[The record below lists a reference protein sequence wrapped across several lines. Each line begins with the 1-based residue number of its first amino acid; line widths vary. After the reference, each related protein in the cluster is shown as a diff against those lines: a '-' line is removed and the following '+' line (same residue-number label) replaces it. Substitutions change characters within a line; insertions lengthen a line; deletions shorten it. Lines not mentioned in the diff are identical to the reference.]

1 MQSGCRQSDVS
12 WSSIKIRWYPPQP
25 SRWSSPSYAV
35 VFRRRHR
42 SIGREIIWAIYLCIQ
57 RRWIHRITHPY
68 FGLAASRDEE
78 SPFAELDALYRQ
90 IFTAVANFNLKD
102 ILEALSIFFL
112 ADAKCVKK
120 SPRNI
125 ERFLPGPF
133 SPGRVRITLSDLHSE
148 IGSCQ
153 KKKMGPLRL
162 SILHWLIFF
171 LLLLN
176 LGFLHRCQG
185 CTCIHSESFDQ
196 VHNSGRRFSF
206 MPFNFRYIIL
216 THISANSTID
226 SPERHGFLYHCLNS
240 GSNPHQGVLDWIS
253 NILLVRRLTPAIVPK
268 YSLNDI
274 QQFLI
279 IRFFFPCEKS

>member
-1 MQSGCRQSDVS
+1 MQTIGCIMIFNQNSLISSSTIPLELTFLCRGLQTQTSID
-12 WSSIKIRWYPPQP
+12 WSRNHLGNLSMHPA
-25 SRWSSPSYAV
+25 SLNSSN
-35 VFRRRHR
+35 
-42 SIGREIIWAIYLCIQ
+42 
-57 RRWIHRITHPY
+57 HPTPIV

-153 KKKMGPLRL
+153 KKKMGPLGL
-162 SILHWLIFF
+162 SMLH
-171 LLLLN
+171 
-176 LGFLHRCQG
+176 
-185 CTCIHSESFDQ
+185 
-196 VHNSGRRFSF
+196 
-206 MPFNFRYIIL
+206 
-216 THISANSTID
+216 
-226 SPERHGFLYHCLNS
+226 
-240 GSNPHQGVLDWIS
+240 
-253 NILLVRRLTPAIVPK
+253 
-268 YSLNDI
+268 
-274 QQFLI
+274 
-279 IRFFFPCEKS
+279 

>member
-1 MQSGCRQSDVS
+1 MSDRIILNQKCNLDADNRMYHDLQSKFVDILLNHPAGAHLPMP
-12 WSSIKIRWYPPQP
+12 WSSDADIDRLVEK
-25 SRWSSPSYAV
+25 SSGQFIYASSV
-35 VFRRRHR
+35 VEFIE
-42 SIGREIIWAIYLCIQ
+42 SPTPIV
-57 RRWIHRITHPY
+57 

-153 KKKMGPLRL
+153 KKKMGPLGL
-162 SILHWLIFF
+162 SMLH
-171 LLLLN
+171 
-176 LGFLHRCQG
+176 
-185 CTCIHSESFDQ
+185 
-196 VHNSGRRFSF
+196 
-206 MPFNFRYIIL
+206 
-216 THISANSTID
+216 
-226 SPERHGFLYHCLNS
+226 
-240 GSNPHQGVLDWIS
+240 
-253 NILLVRRLTPAIVPK
+253 
-268 YSLNDI
+268 
-274 QQFLI
+274 
-279 IRFFFPCEKS
+279 